1 MINVYSINEILEASN
16 NILNSSAES
25 KVVLSSDKNELVNK
39 KNISVIEDKTLSIK
53 SDVVKENTFNVLEK
67 IILEAES
74 SPLNINNKLDDRI
87 EHIDEKNLLEQ
98 NTISQKKL
106 IEELYKT
113 YEKKTL
119 HPRRCVD
126 VFCSRNDSSN
136 GPEMM
141 TKPCSVIGNGP
152 EMIQMVP
159 E

>member
-1 MINVYSINEILEASN
+1 MINVYSIKDILEASN

-106 IEELYKT
+106 IEDLYKT
-113 YEKKTL
+113 FGKKT
-119 HPRRCVD
+119 
-126 VFCSRNDSSN
+126 FEN
-136 GPEMM
+136 
-141 TKPCSVIGNGP
+141 
-152 EMIQMVP
+152 
-159 E
+159 